1 MNTPSTIGTY
11 QVERRLGGGGMAEVF
26 LARRIGAEG
35 FSRRVAIKRILPGAS
50 GNSAFASLFIGEARL
65 SSALH
70 HPNIV
75 SILDFD
81 RDPDQ
86 GLFLVMELI
95 EGRDLAQLLDAG
107 RLPIPTVLY
116 IIAEVLRGLGHAH
129 APPVGDREARG
140 LVHRDVSPHNVLL
153 SWEGD
158 VKVSDF
164 GIAKAKTASNASAS
178 LMIKGKPCY
187 MSPEQANGEDLD
199 GRSDLFAVGVMM
211 WEMLVG
217 ESLFGR
223 PTLQETLAA
232 LFGAAI
238 ASPSSLRPDV
248 PEDVAQVALKL
259 LERKRANRFANA
271 EEARAAILSC
281 AAAPRD
287 GRADLA
293 ALLLDQFGGRVAD
306 NARAPTLLSGMSP
319 SSSASPGLLARGTP
333 AADASSAVGAQ
344 GLAPRPWASR
354 KWAFARLC
362 LLLGLAATLAVLA
375 LSRSSQGRP
384 TAPPGI
390 PEAGNA
396 ATLPTQQPAG
406 QPQREGVGQSSEVHA
421 VREGSPN
428 HATPRPSSTKPA
440 PLKRP
445 KAGSRRPADEMR
457 SNGDSSGIIDL
468 RLEESQPSGSHH

>member
-65 SSALH
+65 SAALH

-129 APPVGDREARG
+129 APPVGNREARG

-178 LMIKGKPCY
+178 LMIKGKRRCP
-187 MSPEQANGEDLD
+187 
-199 GRSDLFAVGVMM
+199 
-211 WEMLVG
+211 
-217 ESLFGR
+217 
-223 PTLQETLAA
+223 
-232 LFGAAI
+232 
-238 ASPSSLRPDV
+238 
-248 PEDVAQVALKL
+248 
-259 LERKRANRFANA
+259 
-271 EEARAAILSC
+271 ARC
-281 AAAPRD
+281 
-287 GRADLA
+287 
-293 ALLLDQFGGRVAD
+293 
-306 NARAPTLLSGMSP
+306 
-319 SSSASPGLLARGTP
+319 
-333 AADASSAVGAQ
+333 
-344 GLAPRPWASR
+344 
-354 KWAFARLC
+354 
-362 LLLGLAATLAVLA
+362 
-375 LSRSSQGRP
+375 
-384 TAPPGI
+384 
-390 PEAGNA
+390 
-396 ATLPTQQPAG
+396 
-406 QPQREGVGQSSEVHA
+406 
-421 VREGSPN
+421 
-428 HATPRPSSTKPA
+428 
-440 PLKRP
+440 
-445 KAGSRRPADEMR
+445 
-457 SNGDSSGIIDL
+457 
-468 RLEESQPSGSHH
+468 

>member
-26 LARRIGAEG
+26 LARRTGAEG

-95 EGRDLAQLLDAG
+95 EGRDLAQVLDAG

-116 IIAEVLRGLGHAH
+116 IIAELLRGLGHAH
-129 APPVGDREARG
+129 APPAGDRAARG

-158 VKVSDF
+158 VKISDF

-187 MSPEQANGEDLD
+187 MSPEQANGEELD

-238 ASPSSLRPDV
+238 VPPSILRPDV

-271 EEARAAILSC
+271 EEARAALLSC
-281 AAAPRD
+281 PAAPRD

-293 ALLLDQFGGRVAD
+293 ALLLDRFGGRVAD
-306 NARAPTLLSGMSP
+306 NARAATLLSGMSP
-319 SSSASPGLLARGTP
+319 SSSSPGLLARGTP
-333 AADASSAVGAQ
+333 AANASSDVGVQ
-344 GLAPRPWASR
+344 RLTPLPWASR
-354 KWAFARLC
+354 KWALVG
-362 LLLGLAATLAVLA
+362 LGLVVGLAAMLAVLA
-375 LSRSSQGRP
+375 LSRGWRGQMATPVSIPAVEEGDTSYSRHSTAEPGRD
-384 TAPPGI
+384 
-390 PEAGNA
+390 A
-396 ATLPTQQPAG
+396 ANQAMESP
-406 QPQREGVGQSSEVHA
+406 A
-421 VREGSPN
+421 VREGSQNPTATKPN
-428 HATPRPSSTKPA
+428 ASEAAATPPPVKRAPLQKRRATPRT
-440 PLKRP
+440 P
-445 KAGSRRPADEMR
+445 K
-457 SNGDSSGIIDL
+457 GDSPGIVDL
-468 RLEESQPSGSHH
+468 RIE